1 MAGVWAAEIAREH
14 ARELGRLRLLPGV
27 ELGETEASYWVR
39 GTSSIEEAQ
48 RALLAIPHAQL
59 YHIDR
64 AGLRPW
70 GHRLVAKS
78 LPDLTFAP
86 LAKAI
91 RPSLPIASYP
101 SAPVP
106 RVPLTLVRSAEV
118 QQSVFL
124 ETTLDQWVEYGVSAP
139 KVRLDRWA
147 FAVSAE
153 GRVLVRGQPLP
164 SLPGR
169 QYWESDGVAI
179 PVGWTCSPAIT
190 GSALSKHVGRA
201 AGEIVLLDE
210 TGSLE
215 SIPADAFVQASRSAI
230 RATARATV
238 HHEQ

>member
-1 MAGVWAAEIAREH
+1 MAAVWAAEIAREH

-27 ELGETEASYWVR
+27 ELGETKSSYWVR
-39 GTSSIEEAQ
+39 GTSPIEEA
-48 RALLAIPHAQL
+48 RLALLTIPHAQL

-64 AGLRPW
+64 SGLRPW
-70 GHRLVAKS
+70 GHRLLAKP
-78 LPDLTFAP
+78 LPALTFTP

-101 SAPVP
+101 SAQVP
-106 RVPLTLVRSAEV
+106 RVPLTLVRSDVE

-124 ETTLDQWVEYGVSAP
+124 ETTLTHWSEYAASAP
-139 KVRLDRWA
+139 KVRLDQWA

-164 SLPGR
+164 SLSGQ

-190 GSALSKHVGRA
+190 GSALSKLVGRA
-201 AGEIVLLDE
+201 TGEIVLLDE
-210 TGSLE
+210 KGSVE
-215 SIPADAFVQASRSAI
+215 SIPADVFVRASRSSI
-230 RATARATV
+230 RATAKGAAD
-238 HHEQ
+238 HEQ

>member
-1 MAGVWAAEIAREH
+1 MAGVWAAEIAHEH
-14 ARELGRLRLLPGV
+14 ARELGRLRVLPGV
-27 ELGETEASYWVR
+27 ELAETEASFWVR

-48 RALLAIPHAQL
+48 RVLLAIPHAQL

-64 AGLRPW
+64 AGLRQW
-70 GHRLVAKS
+70 GHRLVAKP
-78 LPDLTFAP
+78 LPGLTYTP

-106 RVPLTLVRSAEV
+106 RFPLTLVRSDVE

-124 ETTLDQWVEYGVSAP
+124 ETTREQWTEYAASAP
-139 KVRLDRWA
+139 KVRLDRLA

-164 SLPGR
+164 SLSGR

-179 PVGWTCSPAIT
+179 PIGWTCSPAIT
-190 GSALSKHVGRA
+190 GSAFSKLVRRA

-210 TGSLE
+210 QGAVQ
-215 SIPADAFVQASRSAI
+215 SIPADAFVRASRSAI
-230 RATARATV
+230 RATARATAS
-238 HHEQ
+238 HE

>member
-27 ELGETEASYWVR
+27 ELGETETSYWVR
-39 GTSSIEEAQ
+39 GTSAIEEAQ
-48 RALLAIPHAQL
+48 RVLLTIPHVQL

-70 GHRLVAKS
+70 GHRLVAKP
-78 LPDLTFAP
+78 LPVMTFSP

-106 RVPLTLVRSAEV
+106 RVPLTLVRSAEE

-124 ETTLDQWVEYGVSAP
+124 ETTLNQWAEYAASAP

-164 SLPGR
+164 SLAGR

-179 PVGWTCSPAIT
+179 PIGWTCSPTIT
-190 GSALSKHVGRA
+190 GIALSKLVGRA
-201 AGEIVLLDE
+201 AGEVVLLDE
-210 TGSLE
+210 QGSME
-215 SIPADAFVQASRSAI
+215 MIPADSFVRASRSAI
-230 RATARATV
+230 RATARDAAD
-238 HHEQ
+238 HEQ

>member
-1 MAGVWAAEIAREH
+1 MAAVWAAEIAKEY
-14 ARELGRLRLLPGV
+14 ARELGRLRLLPGA
-27 ELGETEASYWVR
+27 ELGETETSYWVR
-39 GTSSIEEAQ
+39 GTSPIEEAQ
-48 RALLAIPHAQL
+48 LALLTIPHAKL

-70 GHRLVAKS
+70 GHRLVARS
-78 LPDLTFAP
+78 HPGINFIP

-106 RVPLTLVRSAEV
+106 RVPLTLVRSAEE
-118 QQSVFL
+118 QQSVLL
-124 ETTLDQWVEYGVSAP
+124 ETTLNQWAEYAASAP
-139 KVRLDRWA
+139 KVRLDQWA

-164 SLPGR
+164 SLAGR

-190 GSALSKHVGRA
+190 GIALSKLVGRA
-201 AGEIVLLDE
+201 TGEVVLLNE
-210 TGSLE
+210 NGSSE
-215 SIPADAFVQASRSAI
+215 SIPADAFVRASRSAI
-230 RATARATV
+230 RATARATANQ
-238 HHEQ
+238 EQ